1 MRSLS
6 VPPPD
11 VKIKFALDLNPIS
24 STPPVASATFLP
36 LPKNHL
42 LVPLLCR
49 LINTPFAWLELNV
62 AVSSEDPPLTTNF

>member
-6 VPPPD
+6 DQPPD

-24 STPPVASATFLP
+24 STPPVEAAIFLP
-36 LPKNHL
+36 LPKNPL

-49 LINTPFAWLELNV
+49 LINTPSALLESNV
-62 AVSSEDPPLTTNF
+62 AA